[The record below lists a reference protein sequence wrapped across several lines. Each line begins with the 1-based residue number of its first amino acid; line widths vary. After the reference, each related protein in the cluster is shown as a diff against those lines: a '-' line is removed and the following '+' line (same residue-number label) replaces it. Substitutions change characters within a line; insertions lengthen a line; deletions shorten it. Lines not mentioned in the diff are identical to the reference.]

1 MTEEEITKA
10 AKDAW
15 AVYEY
20 RDTPGRLYH
29 SCFEDAF
36 ALGARWMQESLQ
48 LTLTG
53 TVDAEG
59 NMYDFPPE
67 RFMEE

>member
-1 MTEEEITKA
+1 MTYAHRQSYLHHKG
-10 AKDAW
+10 
-15 AVYEY
+15 
-20 RDTPGRLYH
+20 RPGLTP
-29 SCFEDAF
+29 
-36 ALGARWMQESLQ
+36 QESLQ
-48 LTLTG
+48 LTLQG